1 MDEKMVGIM
10 EDTLH
15 KLEEITSKLEHIE
28 VNTHQ
33 MEDEQVELKGAIQQL
48 SRSVRN
54 DNIIG

>member
-10 EDTLH
+10 EETLH
-15 KLEEITSKLEHIE
+15 KLEELTK
-28 VNTHQ
+28 
-33 MEDEQVELKGAIQQL
+33 QVALKGAIQQL